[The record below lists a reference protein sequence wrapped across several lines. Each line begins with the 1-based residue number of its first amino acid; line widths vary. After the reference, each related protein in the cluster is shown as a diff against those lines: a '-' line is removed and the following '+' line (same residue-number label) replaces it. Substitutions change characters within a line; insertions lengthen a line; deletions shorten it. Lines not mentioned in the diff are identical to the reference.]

1 MYGKGISKTGE
12 VVDLAVDYN
21 IISKGGSWFSYGTER
36 LAQGRDNVKALLE
49 ERPELMEEISN
60 KVIAAIKEERENP
73 SASKKTAS
81 PLKKLTPKTM
91 SASLDA
97 EVDD

>member
-1 MYGKGISKTGE
+1 
-12 VVDLAVDYN
+12 
-21 IISKGGSWFSYGTER
+21 
-36 LAQGRDNVKALLE
+36 
-49 ERPELMEEISN
+49 MEEISN